1 MLLPSFIG
9 WSVSLHITH
18 AHQRQVH
25 RSWAAST
32 AMIRFDVISFI
43 IFWLAKGAMGDRSFS
58 RSQSPPLLSGGEL
71 CFCCVLQRHP
81 VSPALLWCVRSTPLS
96 STNLIDTSI
105 LFQSKPMF
113 GSMKNHS
120 KRHAFDQSANRSSL
134 SRFRDFFWSLFL
146 SSPAIDLRT
155 HHNTK
160 KIHKIFDPAVSAT
173 CFLSYVDEAHFV
185 SRRNPEQYSC
195 WSAGTT

>member
-1 MLLPSFIG
+1 MKCEPTHHPRSPATSPPELSRFHGHDSLWCDLFHHLL
-9 WSVSLHITH
+9 TC
-18 AHQRQVH
+18 QRSHGRSKLLQVP
-25 RSWAAST
+25 
-32 AMIRFDVISFI
+32 
-43 IFWLAKGAMGDRSFS
+43 K
-58 RSQSPPLLSGGEL
+58 PPLLSGGEL

-146 SSPAIDLRT
+146 SSRAIDLRT

-160 KIHKIFDPAVSAT
+160 KNHKIFDPAVSAT